1 MEGNLTRA
9 EHEEF
14 ARRMVAENKRLE
26 DENNRQNKR
35 IEQLED
41 TVNRIVV
48 QQLTTLTTTIERLDL
63 SVQNTL
69 KEQSEISERVKKLES
84 RDGDMW
90 RTAVSACFLPCWA
103 ALWFSS
109 CPRSAFRR
117 GRRQWNLRPL

>member
-69 KEQSEISERVKKLES
+69 KEQSEISERVKNGKYCVVNNTYEPQDTVIYRGDESSFKLHLEANEI
-84 RDGDMW
+84 RW
-90 RTAVSACFLPCWA
+90 YTI
-103 ALWFSS
+103 
-109 CPRSAFRR
+109 
-117 GRRQWNLRPL
+117 

>member
-41 TVNRIVV
+41 TVNQIVV
-48 QQLTTLTTTIERLDL
+48 QQLTTLTGTIQALKT
-63 SVQNTL
+63 SVDNTI
-69 KEQSEISERVKKLES
+69 KEQAAIGERVKKLEDK
-84 RDGDMW
+84 DGDMW
-90 RTAVSACFLPCWA
+90 RTAVKYVLSAVLGGVVVFIM
-103 ALWFSS
+103 SRIGIS
-109 CPRSAFRR
+109 
-117 GRRQWNLRPL
+117 

>member
-48 QQLTTLTTTIERLDL
+48 QQLTTLTGTIQALKT
-63 SVQNTL
+63 SVDNTI
-69 KEQSEISERVKKLES
+69 KEQAAIGERVKKLEDK
-84 RDGDMW
+84 DGDMW
-90 RTAVSACFLPCWA
+90 RTVVKYAITAIVGGVLTYI
-103 ALWFSS
+103 LT
-109 CPRSAFRR
+109 RI
-117 GRRQWNLRPL
+117 GI

>member
-14 ARRMVAENKRLE
+14 ARRMTAENKRLE
-26 DENNRQNKR
+26 DENTRQNKR

-41 TVNRIVV
+41 TVNRIVI
-48 QQLTTLTTTIERLDL
+48 QQLTSLTTTIERLDL

-69 KEQSEISERVKKLES
+69 KEQAEISERVKKLES

-90 RTAVSACFLPCWA
+90 RTSVKYVLSAVLGGVVVFIMSRIGI
-103 ALWFSS
+103 S
-109 CPRSAFRR
+109 
-117 GRRQWNLRPL
+117 